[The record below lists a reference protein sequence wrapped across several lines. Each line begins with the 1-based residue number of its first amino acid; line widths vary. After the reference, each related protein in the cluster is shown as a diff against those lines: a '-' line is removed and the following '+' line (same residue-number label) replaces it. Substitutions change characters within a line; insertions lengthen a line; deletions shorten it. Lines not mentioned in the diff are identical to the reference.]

1 MCGINGII
9 NFNHTNVNE
18 ADLLKMMKLIKHR
31 GPDDQGI
38 FLNNNIGFGFVRLS
52 IIDLSTAGH
61 QPFKS
66 ADGRYTMVFNGE
78 IFNYLELRNELESK
92 GVKFTTKTDT
102 EVLLNAYIFYGEEAL
117 NKLNGMWAMVVYD
130 SQLNTVFISRDRFG
144 IKPFYYYYNQNS
156 FYFSSE
162 IPSLLSVIPTKPT
175 ANYDAI
181 FDYMVFNKTD
191 QSTSTFF
198 KGIQKLN
205 HGHKITIDLNDSNK
219 EITSVEWY
227 NLENRVK
234 NTTGFKNVFEFKEE
248 LKRAIKLRLRSD
260 VPVGVCLSGGLDSST
275 ITSLII
281 DDFQH
286 KNLQTFSSV
295 FDDSFSGNEKHFIDL
310 YKDKP
315 GKRNFVTPTYLT
327 LLNDLDEFI
336 KCHAEPLP
344 STGPYAQFKVMELAK
359 NNVVV
364 TIDGQGADEYLAGY
378 HYFFGFYFKDLLL
391 KLKLWTLVKEIFFY
405 LKIHRSLFAI
415 KTFLF
420 FLLPKNLRT
429 KAKVSNVGYLNETF
443 VKNHKHNGVI
453 ADSLY
458 GSGSLKESLINHFN
472 YKLEHLLKWED
483 RNSMYFSIEARVPYL
498 DYQLVEKSLATNS
511 NLIIKNGMTKHI
523 LRESMKGVL
532 DEKIRMRVD
541 KNGFDTPQDY
551 WFRTPEW
558 QNKIG
563 EIISSESFKNRG
575 IVDPEKAKIKYKKHL
590 NNEISIAREIWKWIH
605 LELWFR
611 KFIDKA

>member
-9 NFNHTNVNE
+9 NFNQTNVKE
-18 ADLLKMMKLIKHR
+18 SDLLKMMKLIKHR
-31 GPDDQGI
+31 GPDDQGV
-38 FLNNNIGFGFVRLS
+38 FLNKNIGLGFVRLS
-52 IIDLSTAGH
+52 IIDLSIAGH

-92 GVKFTTKTDT
+92 GITFNTKTDT
-102 EVLLNAYIFYGEEAL
+102 EVLLNAFIVYGEEAL

-144 IKPFYYYYNQNS
+144 IKPFYYYFNQDS

-162 IPSLLSVIPTKPT
+162 IPSLLSVIPTKPE

-191 QSTSTFF
+191 QSTNTFF
-198 KGIQKLN
+198 KGIHKLN
-205 HGHKITIDLNDSNK
+205 HGHKITIDLNNTNN

-227 NLENRVK
+227 NLQSRVN
-234 NTTGFKNVFEFKEE
+234 NTTGFKNALEFKEE

-260 VPVGVCLSGGLDSST
+260 VPVGVCLSGGIDSSA
-275 ITSLII
+275 ISSLII
-281 DDFQH
+281 DEFHH

-295 FDDSFSGNEKHFIDL
+295 FDDSFSGNEKNFIDL
-310 YKDKP
+310 YNDKP
-315 GKRNFVTPTYLT
+315 GKRHFITPTYLT
-327 LLNDLDEFI
+327 LLNDLDEFV

-359 NNVVV
+359 NNVLV

-391 KLKLWTLVKEIFFY
+391 NLKLWTLIKEIFYY
-405 LKIHRSLFAI
+405 LKIHRSIFAI

-429 KAKVSNVGYLNETF
+429 KAKVSSLGYLNEDFIT
-443 VKNHKHNGVI
+443 NYKHNHLI
-453 ADSLY
+453 ADNLY
-458 GSGSLKESLINHFN
+458 GSESLKESLINHFN

-511 NLIIKNGMTKHI
+511 NLIIKNGMTKDI

-541 KNGFDTPQDY
+541 KNGFDTPQDH
-551 WFRTPEW
+551 WFRTKEW
-558 QNKIG
+558 QEKIW
-563 EIISSESFKNRG
+563 EIISSNSFKNRG
-575 IVDPEKAKIKYKKHL
+575 IVDPEKAKIKYQKHL
-590 NNEISIAREIWKWIH
+590 TNEISIAREIWKWIH